1 MRDITKLMIVKY
13 KLLELKYDF
22 MGYEFNKEKD
32 LSFHHLI
39 VPHRLCDIKNIP
51 EDGYVEWNGAILKQT
66 TSHNYLHVIERYDR
80 DMFNAITLRMIDE
93 NIKGYL
99 DTNDIRYIDDVLS
112 CFEREYSGART
123 KSGKPLIK
131 EEYTRRMVRRR

>member
-66 TSHNYLHVIERYDR
+66 TSHNYLHIVERYDR

-99 DTNDIRYIDDVLS
+99 DTNDIRYIDDVLK

-123 KSGKPLIK
+123 KNGKPLIK
-131 EEYTRRMVRRR
+131 EEYTKRLIRR

>member
-13 KLLELKYDF
+13 RLLELKYDF
-22 MGYEFNKEKD
+22 MGYEFNQEKD

-66 TSHNYLHVIERYDR
+66 TSHNYLHIVERYDR

-99 DTNDIRYIDDVLS
+99 DTNDIRYIDDVLK

-123 KSGKPLIK
+123 KNGKPLIK
-131 EEYTRRMVRRR
+131 EEYIRRHKL

>member
-13 KLLELKYDF
+13 RLLELKYDF
-22 MGYEFNKEKD
+22 MGYEFNQEKD

-66 TSHNYLHVIERYDR
+66 TSHNYLHIVERYDR

-99 DTNDIRYIDDVLS
+99 DTNDIRYIDDVLK

-123 KSGKPLIK
+123 KNGKPLIK
-131 EEYTRRMVRRR
+131 EEYTRRLIRR

>member
-1 MRDITKLMIVKY
+1 MRDITKLMILKY
-13 KLLELKYDF
+13 NLLELKYDF
-22 MGYEFNKEKD
+22 MGYEFDKEKE

-39 VPHRLCDIKNIP
+39 VPKRVCIAQNIP
-51 EDGYVEWNGAILKQT
+51 ELGYLDWNCALLQNDA
-66 TSHNYLHVIERYDR
+66 HNYVHIVERYDR

-99 DTNDIRYIDDVLS
+99 DTNDIRYIDDVLQ

-123 KSGKPLIK
+123 KNGKPLIK
-131 EEYTRRMVRRR
+131 EEYTRRLVRR